1 MIYKYTSVKRVLSKV
16 FTDLDLKEGTHRI
29 SDWVEW
35 CGEALE
41 KIGAFPQFVNKVAG
55 KNGLPLLEISNYQA
69 ALPFDFHRLVQL
81 AYAPQENGPYYD
93 MRSATG
99 SFDREIN
106 DPTVSSSTDV
116 ELIAS
121 TNSLVT
127 LAMSM
132 YDETYLE
139 ALNRIN
145 TEPATRS
152 LLSGLLTSSTVTAPG
167 SALSNTDDYTYIITG
182 NWIKC
187 NVETGYLM
195 LAYQAIPT
203 DAEGYPLVPDSQSFL
218 DALYWYVTMKLLYPQ
233 WAAGQVRDAVY
244 YDAKRSW
251 NYYCKQAYGDAMMP
265 DPDQMESVKNSWL
278 RLIPNINQHS
288 EFYSTVGEQE
298 IMYNHNQI

>member
-1 MIYKYTSVKRVLSKV
+1 MVYKYTSAKRVLAKI
-16 FTDLDLKEGTHRI
+16 FTDLDLKEDTHKI
-29 SDWVEW
+29 SDMIEW
-35 CGEALE
+35 MGEALE
-41 KIGAFPQFVNKVAG
+41 KIGAFPQFIHRVAG
-55 KNGLPLLEISNYQA
+55 KNDLPLLEISNYQA
-69 ALPFDFHRLVQL
+69 RLPFDFHQLVQL
-81 AYAPQENGPYYD
+81 AYAPAENGPYYD

-106 DPTVSSSTDV
+106 DPTVSSTDV
-116 ELIAS
+116 DEVAS

-127 LAMSM
+127 LAMSL
-132 YDETYLE
+132 YDMTYVQ
-139 ALNRIN
+139 ALNKIN

-152 LLSGLLTSSTVTAPG
+152 LLSGLLTSANTTTPG
-167 SALSNTDDYTYIITG
+167 GALSNTEDYTYVITD

-218 DALYWYVTMKLLYPQ
+218 DALYWYVTMKLLYPK
-233 WAAGQVRDAVY
+233 WAAGQIRDAVY
-244 YDAKRSW
+244 YDARRSW

-278 RLIPNINQHS
+278 RLIPNLDQHG
-288 EFYSTVGEQE
+288 EFYSTVGERE
-298 IMYNHNQI
+298 LVWNHNRT